1 MKLQIL
7 PLVISSMMVS
17 SIPNY
22 AFADDDHAKKINTVK
37 NSVSE
42 MAEHKGHEVEE
53 GHQEHEG
60 EDHHEEYGVEHA
72 DHEEHEEHEE
82 HGVEHADHAG
92 QDGEEEHKE
101 EEGVLHLTPEQQSMI
116 DLEVTEL
123 KQKYVANTQNI
134 YGEVVNNRYK
144 TSIISAQSDVKVI
157 RRHAVLGDHVKKG
170 DPLVTLFSDELADRF
185 TELRNNAKEWE
196 LVKSMGKSLSGKQR
210 YSRAEA
216 NFRQSVTKVIAF
228 GLSTDEIEAQV
239 NKPNKNPLGK
249 FILKAPHSGI
259 IQQDNFLIGQTITSN
274 ESLFTLVDEQDIWV
288 EAQLPADQQ
297 LDIEKGTEITLTVG
311 DESYHGTLLQ
321 IAHNL
326 SEVTRT
332 RMVRISVD
340 NRDHRLHPGQFARV
354 FMPTETFSLQMVLP
368 ETSFT
373 KTPDGD
379 WGVFV
384 QVDEGEYKLE
394 EVEILGEMVGSR
406 IVSGLGRGTKVVTSG
421 TFFLA
426 SEQAKAGFDI
436 HNH

>member
-1 MKLQIL
+1 
-7 PLVISSMMVS
+7 MMVS
-17 SIPNY
+17 SMTNV
-22 AFADDDHAKKINTVK
+22 AFAGENHEEKINTVT

-42 MAEHKGHEVEE
+42 MAEHKDHEGDHEE
-53 GHQEHEG
+53 HEGEDDHQEHEG
-60 EDHHEEYGVEHA
+60 EDE
-72 DHEEHEEHEE
+72 HEEHEEHEIE
-82 HGVEHADHAG
+82 DIDHAG
-92 QDGEEEHKE
+92 HEGEEEHKEEEHKE

-123 KQKYVANTQNI
+123 KQEYVANTQNI

-239 NKPNKNPLGK
+239 NKPNKNPLGQ

-259 IQQDNFLIGQTITSN
+259 IQQDNFLIGQTVTSN

>member
-7 PLVISSMMVS
+7 PLVISSMMAS

-37 NSVSE
+37 NSVSK

-72 DHEEHEEHEE
+72 DHEEHGVEHADHEEHEE

-157 RRHAVLGDHVKKG
+157 RRHAVLGDHVNKG

-228 GLSTDEIEAQV
+228 GLSTDEI
-239 NKPNKNPLGK
+239 
-249 FILKAPHSGI
+249 
-259 IQQDNFLIGQTITSN
+259 
-274 ESLFTLVDEQDIWV
+274 
-288 EAQLPADQQ
+288 
-297 LDIEKGTEITLTVG
+297 
-311 DESYHGTLLQ
+311 
-321 IAHNL
+321 
-326 SEVTRT
+326 
-332 RMVRISVD
+332 
-340 NRDHRLHPGQFARV
+340 
-354 FMPTETFSLQMVLP
+354 
-368 ETSFT
+368 
-373 KTPDGD
+373 
-379 WGVFV
+379 
-384 QVDEGEYKLE
+384 
-394 EVEILGEMVGSR
+394 
-406 IVSGLGRGTKVVTSG
+406 
-421 TFFLA
+421 
-426 SEQAKAGFDI
+426 
-436 HNH
+436 

>member
-17 SIPNY
+17 SMTNV
-22 AFADDDHAKKINTVK
+22 AFAGENHEEKINTVT

-42 MAEHKGHEVEE
+42 MAEHKDHEGDHEE
-53 GHQEHEG
+53 HEGEDDHQEHEG
-60 EDHHEEYGVEHA
+60 EDE
-72 DHEEHEEHEE
+72 HEEHEEHEIE
-82 HGVEHADHAG
+82 DIDHAG
-92 QDGEEEHKE
+92 HEGEEEHKEEEHKE

-123 KQKYVANTQNI
+123 KQEYVANTQNI

-239 NKPNKNPLGK
+239 NKPNKNPLGQ

-259 IQQDNFLIGQTITSN
+259 IQQDNFLIGQTVTSN

-332 RMVRISVD
+332 RMVRI
-340 NRDHRLHPGQFARV
+340 L
-354 FMPTETFSLQMVLP
+354 SL
-368 ETSFT
+368 
-373 KTPDGD
+373 
-379 WGVFV
+379 
-384 QVDEGEYKLE
+384 
-394 EVEILGEMVGSR
+394 
-406 IVSGLGRGTKVVTSG
+406 
-421 TFFLA
+421 
-426 SEQAKAGFDI
+426 I
-436 HNH
+436 HI

>member
-17 SIPNY
+17 SMTNV
-22 AFADDDHAKKINTVK
+22 AFAGENHEEKLNTVT

-42 MAEHKGHEVEE
+42 MAEHKDHEGDHEE
-53 GHQEHEG
+53 HEGEDDHQEHEG
-60 EDHHEEYGVEHA
+60 EDE
-72 DHEEHEEHEE
+72 HEEHEEHEIE
-82 HGVEHADHAG
+82 DIDHAG
-92 QDGEEEHKE
+92 HEGEEEHKE

-123 KQKYVANTQNI
+123 KQEYVANTQNI

-239 NKPNKNPLGK
+239 NKPNKNPLGQ

-259 IQQDNFLIGQTITSN
+259 IQQDNFLIGQTVTSN

-394 EVEILGEMVGSR
+394 EVEILREMVGSR

>member
-17 SIPNY
+17 SMTNV
-22 AFADDDHAKKINTVK
+22 AFAGENHEEKINTVT

-42 MAEHKGHEVEE
+42 MAEHKDHEGDHEE
-53 GHQEHEG
+53 HEGEDDHQEHEG
-60 EDHHEEYGVEHA
+60 EDE
-72 DHEEHEEHEE
+72 HEEHEEHEIE
-82 HGVEHADHAG
+82 DIDHAG
-92 QDGEEEHKE
+92 HEGEEEHKEEEHKE

-123 KQKYVANTQNI
+123 KQEYVANTQNI

-239 NKPNKNPLGK
+239 NKPNKNPLGQ

-259 IQQDNFLIGQTITSN
+259 IQQDNFLIGQTVTSN

>member
-17 SIPNY
+17 SMTNV
-22 AFADDDHAKKINTVK
+22 AFAGENHEEKINTVT

-42 MAEHKGHEVEE
+42 MAEHKDHEGDHEE
-53 GHQEHEG
+53 HEGEDDHQEHEG
-60 EDHHEEYGVEHA
+60 EDE
-72 DHEEHEEHEE
+72 HEEHEEHEIE
-82 HGVEHADHAG
+82 DIDHAG
-92 QDGEEEHKE
+92 HEGEEEHKEEEHKE

-123 KQKYVANTQNI
+123 KQEYVANTQNI

-196 LVKSMGKSLSGKQR
+196 LVKSMGKRLSGKQR

-239 NKPNKNPLGK
+239 NKPNKNPLGQ

-259 IQQDNFLIGQTITSN
+259 IQQDNFLIGQTVTSN

>member
-17 SIPNY
+17 SMTNV
-22 AFADDDHAKKINTVK
+22 AFAGENHEEKINTVT

-42 MAEHKGHEVEE
+42 MAEHKDHEGDHEE
-53 GHQEHEG
+53 HEGEDDHQEHEG
-60 EDHHEEYGVEHA
+60 E
-72 DHEEHEEHEE
+72 EEHEEHEIE
-82 HGVEHADHAG
+82 DIDHAG
-92 QDGEEEHKE
+92 HEGEEEHKEEEHKE

-123 KQKYVANTQNI
+123 KQEYVANTQNI

-239 NKPNKNPLGK
+239 NKPNKNPLGQ

-259 IQQDNFLIGQTITSN
+259 IQQDNFLIGQTVTSN